1 MTWKDKGGGYNQGAP
16 ARVGDDSARVRAMCQ
31 MSKEGFKG
39 RNDRS
44 GLLMYLGLAGLRGEQ
59 DRIRTVLAELAV

>member
-1 MTWKDKGGGYNQGAP
+1 
-16 ARVGDDSARVRAMCQ
+16 MCQ

-44 GLLMYLGLAGLRGEQ
+44 GLLMYLGLAGLREVN
-59 DRIRTVLAELAV
+59 RTE

>member
-1 MTWKDKGGGYNQGAP
+1 
-16 ARVGDDSARVRAMCQ
+16 MCQ